1 MTMVPVGEYLPDLP
15 ALENPGATEA
25 KNVIPAANGYRPF
38 PSLSAYGGPL
48 AGRAQGAFATRDAA
62 GNGANF
68 AADATKLYKLSAATW
83 SDVSRTVGGPYATA
97 LDGGWDFAQFGDLVI
112 AVNFND
118 APQKWQLGAS
128 ANFAALGG
136 NPPNARFVVTVR
148 DFVVLGRVAGFP
160 GRVKW
165 SGINNAETW
174 TVSPTTQ
181 SDQQDL
187 PDGGWIQGIIG
198 GEFGTVLQER
208 AIKRMTYVG
217 APLVFQFDEISGNVG
232 ATIEGSI
239 AAFENMVFF
248 AHASGFYLL
257 RDAKELQAIGD
268 HKVDRHFWTDIDQ
281 SYLYRVSAAVDPVGK
296 LYVISYPGAGHSG
309 GLPNKVLIYNW
320 AIGRWSRAEAD
331 LELVYPGLSQ
341 AGYTLEGLDAV
352 SVSLDALPF
361 SLDSAVWAGV
371 GRPLLAGF
379 NSAHRLGYF
388 QGGTLNAVVETTEAQ
403 LVTGQRALVRAVRP
417 LVEGDAATAAAITL
431 QLGTRNTTVEPVTW
445 AAPRVLDGNGL
456 CPVRSNARY
465 HRARISIAPE
475 TNWSQIRGVDEVRI
489 RAAGTR

>member
-1 MTMVPVGEYLPDLP
+1 MIPAGEWLPDLP
-15 ALENPGATEA
+15 AFENPGSTEA
-25 KNVIPAANGYRPF
+25 KNVIPAASGYRPF
-38 PSLSAYGGPL
+38 PSLLAYSGPL
-48 AGRAQGAFATRDAA
+48 TGRAQGAFATRDAA

-68 AADATKLYKLSAATW
+68 AADAAKLYKLSAATW
-83 SDVSRTVGGPYATA
+83 SDVSRTAGGAYATA
-97 LDGGWDFAQFGDLVI
+97 SDGGWCFAQFGDLVV

-136 NPPNARFVVTVR
+136 TPPNARFVTTVR

-160 GRVKW
+160 NRVKW

-174 TVSPTTQ
+174 AVSPTTQ
-181 SDQQDL
+181 ADEQDL
-187 PDGGWIQGIIG
+187 PDGGWIQGIVG
-198 GEFGTVLQER
+198 GEAGTVLQER

-217 APLVFQFDEISGNVG
+217 APLVFQFDEISGHVG

-257 RDAKELQAIGD
+257 RGAKDLQAIGD
-268 HKVDRHFWTDIDQ
+268 HKVDRHFWSDIDQ

-296 LYVISYPGAGHSG
+296 LYVVSYPGAGHSG
-309 GLPNKVLIYNW
+309 GLPNRVLIYNW

-331 LELVYPGLSQ
+331 LELLYPGLSQ
-341 AGYTLEGLDAV
+341 AGYTLDGLDAV
-352 SVSLDALPF
+352 SGSLDALPF
-361 SLDSAVWAGV
+361 SLDSAVWSGV

-379 NSAHRLGYF
+379 DPAHRLGYF
-388 QGGTLNAVVETTEAQ
+388 EGGTLNAVVETAEAQ
-403 LVTGQRALVRAVRP
+403 LFAGRRALVRAVRP
-417 LVEGDAATAAAITL
+417 LVEGVATTGAGITL
-431 QLGTRNTTVEPVTW
+431 QLGARDTTVEPVSWT
-445 AAPRVLDGNGL
+445 APRGLDGNGV

-465 HRARISIAPE
+465 HRARIGLTAG
-475 TNWSQIRGVDEVRI
+475 TAWSHIRGVDEVQARPE
-489 RAAGTR
+489 GTR

>member
-1 MTMVPVGEYLPDLP
+1 MIPAGEWLPDLP
-15 ALENPGATEA
+15 AFENPGATEA
-25 KNVIPAANGYRPF
+25 KNVIPAATGYRPF
-38 PSLSAYGGPL
+38 PSLSAYSGSL

-68 AADATKLYKLSAATW
+68 AADAAKIYKLSAGTW
-83 SDVSRTVGGPYATA
+83 PDVSRTAGGAYATA
-97 LDGGWDFAQFGDLVI
+97 SDGGWCFAQFGDLVV

-136 NPPNARFVVTVR
+136 APPNARFVATVR

-160 GRVKW
+160 SRVKW

-174 TVSPTTQ
+174 TVSPATQ
-181 SDQQDL
+181 ADEQDL
-187 PDGGWIQGIIG
+187 PDGGWIQGIVG
-198 GEFGTVLQER
+198 GEAGTVLQER

-239 AAFENMVFF
+239 AAFENMIFF

-257 RDAKELQAIGD
+257 RGAKELQAIGD
-268 HKVDRHFWTDIDQ
+268 HKVDRHFWADIDQ

-341 AGYTLEGLDAV
+341 AGYTLDGLDAV
-352 SVSLDALPF
+352 SGSLDALPF
-361 SLDSAVWAGV
+361 SLDSAVWSGV

-379 NSAHRLGYF
+379 DAAHRLGYF
-388 QGGTLNAVVETTEAQ
+388 EGGTLNAVVETTEAQ
-403 LVTGQRALVRAVRP
+403 LFAGRRALVRAIRP
-417 LVEGDAATAAAITL
+417 LVEGVATNGAGITL

-445 AAPRVLDGNGL
+445 TGPRSLDGNGV

-465 HRARISIAPE
+465 HRARIGIAAG
-475 TNWSQIRGVDEVRI
+475 TTWSHIRGVDEVRA

>member
-1 MTMVPVGEYLPDLP
+1 MIPAGEWLPDLP
-15 ALENPGATEA
+15 AFENPGATEA
-25 KNVIPAANGYRPF
+25 KNVIPAATGYRPF
-38 PSLSAYGGPL
+38 PSLLAYSGSL
-48 AGRAQGAFATRDAA
+48 AGRAQGAFATRDAG

-68 AADATKLYKLSAATW
+68 AADAAKLYKLSATTW
-83 SDVSRTVGGPYATA
+83 SDVSRTAGGAYATA
-97 LDGGWDFAQFGDLVI
+97 SDGGWCFAQFGDLVVV
-112 AVNFND
+112 VNFND

-136 NPPNARFVVTVR
+136 TPPNARFVATVR

-160 GRVKW
+160 NRVKW

-181 SDQQDL
+181 ADEQDL
-187 PDGGWIQGIIG
+187 PDGGWIQGIVG
-198 GEFGTVLQER
+198 GEAGTVLQER

-257 RDAKELQAIGD
+257 RGAKELQAIGD

-281 SYLYRVSAAVDPVGK
+281 NYLYRVSAAVDPVGK

-309 GLPNKVLIYNW
+309 GLPNKALIYNW

-331 LELVYPGLSQ
+331 VELLYPGLSQ
-341 AGYTLEGLDAV
+341 AGYTLDGLDAI
-352 SVSLDALPF
+352 SGSLDALPF
-361 SLDSAVWAGV
+361 SLDSAVWSGV
-371 GRPLLAGF
+371 GRQLLAGF
-379 NSAHRLGYF
+379 DPAHRLGYF
-388 QGGTLNAVVETTEAQ
+388 EGATLNAVVETAEAQ
-403 LVTGQRALVRAVRP
+403 LVAGRRALVRAVRP
-417 LVEGDAATAAAITL
+417 LVEGVAATGAGITL
-431 QLGTRNTTVEPVTW
+431 QLGTRNTTVEPVIWTG
-445 AAPRVLDGNGL
+445 PRGLDANGI

-465 HRARISIAPE
+465 HRARIGIAAG
-475 TNWSQIRGVDEVRI
+475 TTWSHIRGVDEVRA
-489 RAAGTR
+489 RAEGTR